1 MKLGRVKKQTI
12 RKRFFLHSLHRNFT
26 RLAVITQKT
35 TIKVENLEGG
45 GCGKQAK
52 LFQSRISEKMLL
64 NITLSILPCEQR
76 N

>member
-45 GCGKQAK
+45 GVENKPNCSNLEFPKK
-52 LFQSRISEKMLL
+52 
-64 NITLSILPCEQR
+64 CC
-76 N
+76 